1 MPPEDA
7 GVPDGL
13 EASSDGFCGYP
24 GLAALDPLLNGF
36 FFQNAKLLPPLWQP
50 ASPTRAIATNA

>member
-1 MPPEDA
+1 LDA
-7 GVPDGL
+7 NN
-13 EASSDGFCGYP
+13 DGFCGYP
-24 GLAALDPLLNGF
+24 GFVALEPLLKGF